1 MRLLFLRLKAMSFQT
16 QRRAENK
23 RITRKGAGRRMN
35 VAERS
40 NKKVTTRKSFKGG
53 KSCLRTKLK

>member
-1 MRLLFLRLKAMSFQT
+1 
-16 QRRAENK
+16 
-23 RITRKGAGRRMN
+23 MN

-40 NKKVTTRKSFKGG
+40 NKKVTTRKSFKED

>member
-1 MRLLFLRLKAMSFQT
+1 
-16 QRRAENK
+16 
-23 RITRKGAGRRMN
+23 MN

-40 NKKVTTRKSFKGG
+40 NKKVTTKKSFKGG